1 MWGLILKPA
10 MFGVCVGVYWV
21 DTAVLSE
28 SDLTTFIIIIEP
40 ALLNCTRHIIVFVV
54 TQSTQSVPDNTLT
67 NLKWKT
73 TKLCLSELET
83 VVCE

>member
-1 MWGLILKPA
+1 MAKPA
-10 MFGVCVGVYWV
+10 MFDVCVSVHWV
-21 DTAVLSE
+21 DTAVSE
-28 SDLTTFIIIIEP
+28 SDETAFIISIEP
-40 ALLNCTRHIIVFVV
+40 AFLNCTRHIIVFVCHD
-54 TQSTQSVPDNTLT
+54 TVPDNTLT